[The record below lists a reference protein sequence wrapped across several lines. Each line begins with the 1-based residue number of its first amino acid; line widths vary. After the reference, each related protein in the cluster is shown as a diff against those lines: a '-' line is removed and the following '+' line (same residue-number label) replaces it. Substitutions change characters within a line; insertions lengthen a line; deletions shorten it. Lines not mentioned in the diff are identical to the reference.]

1 MNGMRTKMLLSIAA
15 VVLGIPGLALLFA
28 PDIAVDLLGGTGAAS
43 ALLAQLAGGMAIALA
58 VNDRMARGTLMG
70 GIHGRPLLVANLCAF
85 TISGLSL
92 LKADAPPAARPW
104 LVGTGVLLLAFAAM
118 FGRLLFVHPRQ

>member
-1 MNGMRTKMLLSIAA
+1 MRTKMLLSIAA

-28 PDIAVDLLGGTGAAS
+28 PDSAVGLLGGGTGAAS
-43 ALLAQLAGGMAIALA
+43 ALLAQLAGGLAIALA
-58 VNDRMARGTLMG
+58 VNDRMARGTLLG

-92 LKADAPPAARPW
+92 LKADTPPAARPW